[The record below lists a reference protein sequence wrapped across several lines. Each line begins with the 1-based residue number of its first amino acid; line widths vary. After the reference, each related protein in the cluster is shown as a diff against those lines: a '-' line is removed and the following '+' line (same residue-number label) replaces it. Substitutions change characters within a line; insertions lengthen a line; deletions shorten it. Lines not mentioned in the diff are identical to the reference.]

1 MTPGVVRP
9 TGPFVLKGALEVQ
22 QMYGSCKA
30 LLQQLYNSVAAV
42 VRQQVAAVV
51 VRTVV
56 IQVVV
61 GGSK

>member
-1 MTPGVVRP
+1 MVRP

-22 QMYGSCKA
+22 QMYSSCKA

-42 VRQQVAAVV
+42 VQQQVAAVV
-51 VRTVV
+51 VRIVV
-56 IQVVV
+56 GPVV